1 MKKIVIFL
9 SLLYYAFGV
18 STVSKS
24 FRQHSDPIISYCT
37 RLTVKPTEL
46 EEKITNDTINNDNWF
61 VMLGAPEVLQLGKNF
76 IQLIGAKKALDIGT
90 YTGASAAAWATAMP
104 SDGKVLSMD
113 VSHASL
119 DSIGKPLINQ
129 YSDIEK
135 KIDFRLGPALETLD
149 NLINNGESGK
159 WDFCFIDAD
168 KVNYKNYYIKCVQL
182 LRSGGVIMVDNALWG
197 GSVVRDQW
205 QSLDTRI
212 IAETNE
218 YISQDNSTN
227 SALIN
232 VGDGLHL
239 AFKK

>member
-1 MKKIVIFL
+1 
-9 SLLYYAFGV
+9 
-18 STVSKS
+18 
-24 FRQHSDPIISYCT
+24 
-37 RLTVKPTEL
+37 
-46 EEKITNDTINNDNWF
+46 
-61 VMLGAPEVLQLGKNF
+61 MLGAPEVLQLGKNF

-135 KIDFRLGPALETLD
+135 KIDFRLGPALETLGCVLKRKLVKVEFLD

-182 LRSGGVIMVDNALWG
+182 LRSGGVIMVDN
-197 GSVVRDQW
+197 V
-205 QSLDTRI
+205 
-212 IAETNE
+212 
-218 YISQDNSTN
+218 
-227 SALIN
+227 
-232 VGDGLHL
+232 
-239 AFKK
+239 